1 MKFCAE
7 IAQNVIAVSLT
18 AIEERLEGRVKIYV
32 VCGEGKFQHLV
43 F

>member
-7 IAQNVIAVSLT
+7 MAQNVIAVSLT
-18 AIEERLEGRVKIYV
+18 AIVERLKGRGKVYVVWGEGRL
-32 VCGEGKFQHLV
+32 QHLV